1 MEERLNGPLTMSKD
15 MNPTRMVTM
24 GIVAF
29 AVIGVLALGANESSS
44 TAADDAAASAPAPTA
59 PAPAPA
65 PQPAAVKAAPANSD
79 EFNAW
84 LDNPDEGEA
93 APEPDD
99 VVDEADES
107 APAPAPPASH
117 SDNSNNKN
125 RPIGS
130 DYE

>member
-1 MEERLNGPLTMSKD
+1 MSND
-15 MNPTRMVTM
+15 MNPTRMVAM

-29 AVIGVLALGANESSS
+29 AVIGILAVGMNDGNSS
-44 TAADDAAASAPAPTA
+44 TAAEDPAATASATA
-59 PAPAPA
+59 PAAA
-65 PQPAAVKAAPANSD
+65 PQPAAAQAAPKNAD

-84 LDNPDEGEA
+84 IDNPDEGDA
-93 APEPDD
+93 MAEPDD
-99 VVDEADES
+99 VVDEGGES
-107 APAPAPPASH
+107 APPPAPPASY